1 MEKYLFEV
9 EEFFDWLEL
18 LTDENTILLGAKIL
32 EEKVKNYSF
41 VKSDI
46 GIDTMY
52 YIEGFEGSFMQ
63 NLWFYIYGRLED
75 SDSPTFSYI
84 LYYNSR
90 NLLSKP
96 MILRYK
102 RQYLFENPKKHS

>member
-18 LTDENTILLGAKIL
+18 LADENTVLLGAKIL
-32 EEKVKNYSF
+32 EDKAKNYSF

-46 GIDTMY
+46 GISTMY
-52 YIEGFEGSFMQ
+52 YIEGFKGSFMK
-63 NLWFYIYGRLED
+63 NLGFYIYGRLEEVNF
-75 SDSPTFSYI
+75 PTFSYV

-96 MILRYK
+96 TIFQYK

>member
-18 LTDENTILLGAKIL
+18 LTDENTILLGVKIL
-32 EEKVKNYSF
+32 EDKAKNYSF

-63 NLWFYIYGRLED
+63 NIGFYIYGRLEEVGF
-75 SDSPTFSYI
+75 PTFSYV
-84 LYYNSR
+84 LYYNS
-90 NLLSKP
+90 LDILSPLK
-96 MILRYK
+96 
-102 RQYLFENPKKHS
+102 

>member
-32 EEKVKNYSF
+32 EDKAKNYSF
-41 VKSDI
+41 VKS
-46 GIDTMY
+46 TMY

-63 NLWFYIYGRLED
+63 NIGFYIYGRLEEV
-75 SDSPTFSYI
+75 SFPTFSYI

-90 NLLSKP
+90 NLLTKP
-96 MILRYK
+96 TIFQYK
-102 RQYLFENPKKHS
+102 RQYLYENSKKHS

>member
-32 EEKVKNYSF
+32 EDKAKNYSF

-52 YIEGFEGSFMQ
+52 YIEGFDGSLIPSVGFS
-63 NLWFYIYGRLED
+63 IYGR
-75 SDSPTFSYI
+75 SKGPNVPTHYYI
-84 LYYNSR
+84 LYYRTCNVL
-90 NLLSKP
+90 NKNT
-96 MILRYK
+96 ILKFK
-102 RQYLFENPKKHS
+102 RLYLYENPKKHS

>member
-1 MEKYLFEV
+1 MEKYLFEI

-32 EEKVKNYSF
+32 EEKAKNYSF

-52 YIEGFEGSFMQ
+52 YIEGFEGSFIRDMG
-63 NLWFYIYGRLED
+63 FYIDGRLKEFGF
-75 SDSPTFSYI
+75 PVFSYI

-90 NLLSKP
+90 NLLRRP
-96 MILRYK
+96 TILQYK